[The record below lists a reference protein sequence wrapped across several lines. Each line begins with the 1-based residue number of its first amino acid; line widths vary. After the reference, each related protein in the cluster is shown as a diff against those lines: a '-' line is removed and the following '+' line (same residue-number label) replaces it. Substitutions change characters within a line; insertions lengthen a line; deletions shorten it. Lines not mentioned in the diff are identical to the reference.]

1 MQSLRHQ
8 TIRWI
13 EASRARLRDSRWARY
28 IPVRFITHYVI
39 PLIGPGGK
47 VPYDSQS
54 YWDRWYA
61 QASEFSDGITIDDT
75 SYNPLFV
82 RYHYNSTENSIL
94 QHFSRNPPPA
104 QPAVLDIGSGAGHW
118 IEFYRDV
125 FRARQVTGLDTSRSC
140 VAALQEQWADTN
152 NVFVRQ
158 ADISQPGLGLE
169 EGPFD
174 LISAIGVMF
183 HIVNDQDWERA
194 LQTMARHLHPRGTII
209 VGGHFGWITQNVQ
222 FCGTKENPH
231 AYVNKRVR
239 SLSRWRRVAMKCG
252 LTIVGLQRT
261 RSFRG
266 IRTPQNDILFLSLKT

>member
-1 MQSLRHQ
+1 MTPNPIGTAGMHRRPSSPM
-8 TIRWI
+8 
-13 EASRARLRDSRWARY
+13 ASRSTTLRIIRFLSDTITTARKTPYCSTFPGIPRRPSR
-28 IPVRFITHYVI
+28 
-39 PLIGPGGK
+39 
-47 VPYDSQS
+47 
-54 YWDRWYA
+54 
-61 QASEFSDGITIDDT
+61 
-75 SYNPLFV
+75 
-82 RYHYNSTENSIL
+82 
-94 QHFSRNPPPA
+94 
-104 QPAVLDIGSGAGHW
+104 AVLDIGSGAGHW